1 MKIAAVF
8 KNFLHKARQ
17 EAAREYSV
25 DAPVKEN
32 GGASGAEKLEPA
44 RKGWIGMDLDGTLAR
59 ADTLSGTSKIGAP
72 IPEMVNLAERF
83 AREGVTV
90 KIFTARASDPNQV
103 DMIHRWLKENGLPEF
118 EVTNV
123 KDFEMIRLYDDR
135 AVQVITNT
143 GEIVEPAGMSKKS
156 GMNSST

>member
-25 DAPVKEN
+25 NASVRKN
-32 GGASGAEKLEPA
+32 GGTSGAEKQEPA
-44 RKGWIGMDLDGTLAR
+44 RKGWIGIDLDGTLAR
-59 ADTLSGTSKIGAP
+59 ADSLSGTSKIGAP
-72 IPEMVNLAERF
+72 IPEMVSLAAGY
-83 AREGVTV
+83 ARKGVTV
-90 KIFTARASDPNQV
+90 KIFTARASDSTQV
-103 DMIHRWLKENGLPEF
+103 DMIQRWLRENGLPEF

-143 GEIVEPAGMSKKS
+143 GEIVEPAGMQK
-156 GMNSST
+156 NIWDE

>member
-1 MKIAAVF
+1 MKIAAVL

-17 EAAREYSV
+17 EAAREYAV
-25 DAPVKEN
+25 DALVKES
-32 GGASGAEKLEPA
+32 GGAVGGLNQKPA

-59 ADTLSGTSKIGAP
+59 AETLSGTSKIGAP
-72 IPEMVNLAERF
+72 IPEMVSLAARF

-90 KIFTARASDPNQV
+90 KIFTARASDPEQV
-103 DMIHRWLKENGLPEF
+103 DKIHQWLRQNGLPEF

-143 GEIVEPAGMSKKS
+143 GEIVEPVGMPE
-156 GMNSST
+156 NTRDE